1 MGVVILPLAIGVAL
15 GLIVAIWQT
24 IRISTGANT
33 KIIRNPDGSVYHP
46 VGTIIGIF
54 ILWSLVCSV
63 IAFIMIALINLGTSA
78 LSSINLGT
86 STPSFF
92 KWGTLIRSL
101 VIGLTIGL
109 FISIFQAI
117 RFYMAIAYLNKN
129 RRLTSEEFR
138 KTGKVLQPD
147 YSRTEA
153 LVRPVFNI
161 VGFPILCSLIFFV
174 IALIV
179 MFFIK

>member
-63 IAFIMIALINLGTSA
+63 IAFIMLN
-78 LSSINLGT
+78 SSMTDLRTRSDEGI
-86 STPSFF
+86 ST
-92 KWGTLIRSL
+92 R
-101 VIGLTIGL
+101 
-109 FISIFQAI
+109 
-117 RFYMAIAYLNKN
+117 
-129 RRLTSEEFR
+129 
-138 KTGKVLQPD
+138 
-147 YSRTEA
+147 
-153 LVRPVFNI
+153 
-161 VGFPILCSLIFFV
+161 
-174 IALIV
+174 
-179 MFFIK
+179 